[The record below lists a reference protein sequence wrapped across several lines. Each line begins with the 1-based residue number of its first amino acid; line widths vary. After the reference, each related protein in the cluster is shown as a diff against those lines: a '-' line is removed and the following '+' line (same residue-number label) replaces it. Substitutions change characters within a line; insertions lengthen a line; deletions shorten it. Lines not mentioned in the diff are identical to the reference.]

1 MTTIKL
7 TCGQEKRE
15 ISEICSLLHVL
26 YTMTEDLNFENL
38 YFFNLLMAAGVATA
52 KTEILKSE
60 LAAKM
65 NNCIQ

>member
-26 YTMTEDLNFENL
+26 YTMTFEKL
-38 YFFNLLMAAGVATA
+38 CFFNLLMAAEVATA
-52 KTEILKSE
+52 KREILKSL
-60 LAAKM
+60 LAATCTVY
-65 NNCIQ
+65 NDF